1 MSQLKVQNITTKMKF
16 HIKSLD
22 LRNQS
27 VLTEA
32 IR

>member
-1 MSQLKVQNITTKMKF
+1 MTKIKCHF
-16 HIKSLD
+16 KSLD
-22 LRNQS
+22 LAYSFDLKNQS